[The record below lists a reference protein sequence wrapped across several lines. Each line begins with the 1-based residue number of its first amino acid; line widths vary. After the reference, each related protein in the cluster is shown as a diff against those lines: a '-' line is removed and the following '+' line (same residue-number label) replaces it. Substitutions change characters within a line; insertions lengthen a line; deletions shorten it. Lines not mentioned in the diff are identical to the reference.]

1 MPPLLAACC
10 ACAAPAARC
19 SLALKS
25 KSLTF
30 FHLNALQNHF
40 LLQTI
45 PCVILSQA
53 TWIKRAVSAWEMGGW
68 MKGLAE
74 GGYGINIARNVAI
87 MQELQVSFHLCLDAT
102 AEVRCS
108 RPYLQAALELQP
120 GNTSASADER
130 SIASP
135 RGSIGRASN
144 SSPIPAFSS
153 SAAGAAGKFSSDGS
167 SRGRLA
173 AEEGGSS
180 SGTSSSKQQVCPLS
194 LFWLCCAY
202 LRVN

>member
-1 MPPLLAACC
+1 MRSTSSKVLSC
-10 ACAAPAARC
+10 AQIKIANIFSPKCP
-19 SLALKS
+19 S
-25 KSLTF
+25 K
-30 FHLNALQNHF
+30 NHF
-40 LLQTI
+40 ILQTI

-87 MQELQVSFHLCLDAT
+87 MQELQVSFHLCLDVT

-202 LRVN
+202 LRFN

>member
-1 MPPLLAACC
+1 MPF
-10 ACAAPAARC
+10 
-19 SLALKS
+19 K
-25 KSLTF
+25 
-30 FHLNALQNHF
+30 NHF

-87 MQELQVSFHLCLDAT
+87 MQELQVSFHLCLDVT

-144 SSPIPAFSS
+144 SSPIPAFFFLCCRRCRQIFKRWELQRPLGGRRGRIIIWNLKLK
-153 SAAGAAGKFSSDGS
+153 AAGLPTVA
-167 SRGRLA
+167 LL
-173 AEEGGSS
+173 
-180 SGTSSSKQQVCPLS
+180 VMLC
-194 LFWLCCAY
+194 LFAI
-202 LRVN
+202 